1 MASLLRAA
9 SMATGFFCLEVFTE
23 FEMFPDIL
31 LLVESPEIRP
41 GGRPSSSPVKKG

>member
-1 MASLLRAA
+1 MASLLNAA
-9 SMATGFFCLEVFTE
+9 SVVTGFFCLEIFTE
-23 FEMFPDIL
+23 FGTVPDIL